1 MFRKRIGVA
10 VYIDHLR
17 FAKRLRRF
25 GHIHYVSKRLLYVV
39 MYIDQDDA
47 EQTIAAMERLPFV
60 KEVAISHRH
69 ELSTEFNTR
78 LRDKAKEYDYRMIT
92 GNKV

>member
-17 FAKRLRRF
+17 SAKRLRRF

-39 MYIDQDDA
+39 MYIDHETA
-47 EQTIAAMERLPFV
+47 EQTIEELKQLPFV
-60 KEVAISHRH
+60 KDVLLSHRH
-69 ELSTEFNTR
+69 EMTTEYTN
-78 LRDKAKEYDYRMIT
+78 LRDKAKEYDY
-92 GNKV
+92 GVLQSKA